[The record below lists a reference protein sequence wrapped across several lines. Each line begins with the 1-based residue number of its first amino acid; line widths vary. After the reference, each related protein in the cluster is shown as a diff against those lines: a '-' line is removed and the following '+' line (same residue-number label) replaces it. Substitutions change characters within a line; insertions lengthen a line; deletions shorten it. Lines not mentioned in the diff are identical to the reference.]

1 MNYSATD
8 TVLSRLEQEITDSN
22 TTWNISK
29 DTAVFL
35 QSLLRE
41 QRPLRVLEIGTSTG
55 YSAICVAQV
64 LNEWYGQLI
73 TVESHK
79 ERFALAQKN
88 IVDTGL
94 QNITQVL
101 GHAPE
106 ILEHI
111 PGTFD
116 FIFLDATK
124 YEHTSYFLALKNRL
138 NAGGVIVA
146 DNMLSHEKEM
156 QEYKKTVEADPQF
169 ESSIE
174 HVGTGLMIS
183 RKTEQ

>member
-1 MNYSATD
+1 MNKSAID
-8 TVLSRLEQEITDSN
+8 TVLSRLEQEIADNN

-29 DTAVFL
+29 DTAVYL
-35 QSLLRE
+35 QSLLRKLH
-41 QRPLRVLEIGTSTG
+41 PLRVLEIGTSTG
-55 YSAICVAQV
+55 YSTICIAEV
-64 LNEWYGQLI
+64 LHEWSGQLI
-73 TVESHK
+73 TVESHS

-88 IVDTGL
+88 IADTRL
-94 QNITQVL
+94 QNITQVK

-106 ILEHI
+106 ILSKI
-111 PGTFD
+111 PGMFD

-138 NAGGVIVA
+138 NAGGIIIA

-156 QEYKKTVEADPQF
+156 NEYKKTVEADPQF

-174 HVGTGLMIS
+174 HVGTGLMVSKRI
-183 RKTEQ
+183 T

>member
-1 MNYSATD
+1 MNKSATE
-8 TVLSRLEQEITDSN
+8 TVLSRLEQNIADSN
-22 TTWNISK
+22 TTWNISRT
-29 DTAVFL
+29 TAFFL

-41 QRPLRVLEIGTSTG
+41 HRPLCALEIGTSTG
-55 YSAICVAQV
+55 YSAICIAQV
-64 LNEWYGQLI
+64 LNEWSGQLI

-79 ERFALAQKN
+79 GRFALAQKN
-88 IVDTGL
+88 IADTGL
-94 QNITQVL
+94 TNITQVK

-106 ILEHI
+106 ILESI

-138 NAGGVIVA
+138 HKHGIIVA

-174 HVGTGLMIS
+174 NVGTGLMVS
-183 RKTEQ
+183 TRVV